1 MCTGLSGMRFAAIGH
16 RACRCAKCGAASFP
30 ERGGGQ
36 TATMGPQAHAHSH
49 GYALAHTCK
58 VLQFNAGCL
67 RLSGCLVVL
76 LQLD

>member
-1 MCTGLSGMRFAAIGH
+1 M
-16 RACRCAKCGAASFP
+16 CGATSFP

-36 TATMGPQAHAHSH
+36 TATMGPQAHAHWHSH
-49 GYALAHTCK
+49 GHAHTCK

-67 RLSGCLVVL
+67 RLSGSLVVL